1 MNNFTILSFVTLL
14 ILLISKVAISNDYM
28 STELKKAI
36 DLECK
41 QSLKDNLFSSKAE
54 CENSLIESLNKVGIV
69 SVTRVNDEEIQDD
82 IEGICVFA
90 KKRGALEYNKCVH
103 KEVYAYLGIEIIEMP
118 LVVNKP
124 VAEEKQI
131 EISQNTL

>member
-1 MNNFTILSFVTLL
+1 MNKFTILSFVTLL

-41 QSLKDNLFSSKAE
+41 QSLKDNLFNTKAE

-82 IEGICVFA
+82 I
-90 KKRGALEYNKCVH
+90 
-103 KEVYAYLGIEIIEMP
+103 
-118 LVVNKP
+118 
-124 VAEEKQI
+124 
-131 EISQNTL
+131 